1 MSRTNLPFHT
11 ALLLALATAVAA
23 DPRAA
28 ATVREKAR
36 AVNTGGTMGC
46 LEEIG
51 TVPRTACELFEA
63 GGASG
68 SILAARATYGKGAS
82 RALYGNAKR
91 FVSRE
96 RLDQILGHL
105 FEEARRF
112 ARQPGDEVPPA
123 TKLFAFANTVA
134 TGPYSAS
141 GWAGIRYAVPGRA
154 PDQLEVAFRV
164 VGPGPGEQ
172 PALCG
177 KLGVNLIHA
186 AFYASRT
193 PAELLPALM
202 TEVGQRASIRALR
215 ASGTD
220 FGAFDPAK
228 LGLEIVLAGCGDHVL
243 MTREGAA
250 DPADAFHGKAPLLYS
265 GATAPATAALGPLL
279 ADERG
284 VPTVTP
290 VPLLAVPKRDPDRT
304 GLLAAQTKAL
314 GGSRFCLLSR
324 DPTPAA
330 LGEFLAGA
338 SRSPVLLEGT
348 LAEARSWLDAKPP
361 GVPSADL
368 RWLVHAKAA
377 ELAGLSAALDAGR
390 IIALDEGAAWVPP
403 GRLGPLVD
411 ALGRAPVPAASVAL
425 YLVPATAAQAEASLT
440 PGQVSALR
448 KLVERQLVA
457 YRPR

>member
-1 MSRTNLPFHT
+1 MNSAGP
-11 ALLLALATAVAA
+11 

-28 ATVREKAR
+28 TTVREKAR

-51 TVPRTACELFEA
+51 TLPRTACELFEA

-68 SILAARATYGKGAS
+68 SILAAHATYGKGAS
-82 RALYGNAKR
+82 RALYGNARR

-96 RLDQILGHL
+96 RLDQILDRL
-105 FEEARRF
+105 FDEARRF
-112 ARQPGDEVPPA
+112 ARQPGDEVPPS
-123 TKLFAFANTVA
+123 TRLFAFANTVA
-134 TGPYSAS
+134 TSSYAAS
-141 GWAGIRYAVPGRA
+141 GWAGLRFAYPGRA

-164 VGPGPGEQ
+164 IGPGPGEQ

-177 KLGVNLIHA
+177 KLGINLIHA
-186 AFYASRT
+186 AFYAARS

-202 TEVGQRASIRALR
+202 TELGSGATRRGSIRALR
-215 ASGTD
+215 VSGPD
-220 FGAFDPAK
+220 FTAFDSRA
-228 LGLEIVLAGCGDHVL
+228 LGLEILLAGCGDHVL
-243 MTREGAA
+243 MTPEGTS
-250 DPADAFHGKAPLLYS
+250 DPADAFHGKAPLLYT
-265 GATAPATAALGPLL
+265 GATPPATAALGPLL
-279 ADERG
+279 ASDHG
-284 VPTVTP
+284 VPTVMP
-290 VPLLAVPKRDPDRT
+290 VPLVPVPQRGPDRT
-304 GLLAAQTKAL
+304 GLLAAQSKAL
-314 GGSRFCLLSR
+314 DGSRFCLLSR

-368 RWLVHAKAA
+368 RWLVHAKAT

-411 ALGRAPVPAASVAL
+411 ALRRAPAPSAKSAF
-425 YLVPATAAQAEASLT
+425 YRIPATAAQAEAGLT
-440 PGQVSALR
+440 PGQTSALR
-448 KLVERQLVA
+448 KLVERGIVA
-457 YRPR
+457 YHPR